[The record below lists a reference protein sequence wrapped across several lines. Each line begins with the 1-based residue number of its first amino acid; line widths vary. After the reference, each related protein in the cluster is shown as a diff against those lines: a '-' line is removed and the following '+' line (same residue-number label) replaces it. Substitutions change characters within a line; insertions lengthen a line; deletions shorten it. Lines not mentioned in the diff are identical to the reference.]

1 MSIPIVL
8 HWLPNN
14 PVGIAPLQDVTDGSN
29 FILNCNIPSL
39 SQGPY
44 IFAQDTVPQQVVRQV
59 TLTSANDYSG
69 TTFTITGIGSPT
81 ENGDGTGNP
90 TQVFSLISEDLVGP
104 NNDTVSSINIYSQ
117 IISVSPDTDVAA
129 VSIGYGA
136 NGITDYVFLDYNR
149 TIFQTSVQLQFIHH
163 DSATV
168 TAYQTLSKPQYPST
182 VGNLINFQPLPYFL
196 VPDIDAATVNSLG
209 VLVSPVALTWATITG
224 ANTDE
229 LYFTVLQ
236 QGLRS

>member
-14 PVGIAPLQDVTDGSN
+14 TAGIAPLQDVSAGGN
-29 FILNCNIPSL
+29 FVLNCNIPSL

-44 IFAQDTVPQQVVRQV
+44 IFAQDTVPQQVVRQI
-59 TLTSANDYSG
+59 TLTSGNNYAA

-90 TQVFSLISEDLVGP
+90 TQVFSLISENLAGP
-104 NNDTVSSINIYSQ
+104 NANTVSSVNIYSQ
-117 IISVSPDTDVAA
+117 IISVSPDTNVLG

-149 TIFQTSVQLQFIHH
+149 TIFQTSVQLQFINH

-182 VGNLINFQPLPYFL
+182 VGNLINFQPLPYFA
-196 VPDIDAATVNSLG
+196 VSTITAAIVNSLG
-209 VLVSPVALTWATITG
+209 VLVSPVALTWAKIST
-224 ANTDE
+224 ADTDE

>member
-14 PVGIAPLQDVTDGSN
+14 TAGIAPLQDVTAGSN
-29 FILNCNIPSL
+29 FVLNCNIPSL

-59 TLTSANDYSG
+59 TLTSGNNYAA
-69 TTFTITGIGSPT
+69 TTFTITGIGSPV
-81 ENGDGTGNP
+81 DGTGNP
-90 TQVFSLISEDLVGP
+90 TQVFSLISENLAGP
-104 NNDTVSSINIYSQ
+104 NANTVSSVNIYSQ
-117 IISVSPDTDVAA
+117 IISVSPDTNVVG

-136 NGITDYVFLDYNR
+136 KGITDYVFLDYNR
-149 TIFQTSVQLQFIHH
+149 TIFQTSVQLQFIVH
-163 DSATV
+163 DTATV

-182 VGNLINFQPLPYFL
+182 VGNLINFQPLPAFL
-196 VPDIDAATVNSLG
+196 VPSIDAAVVNSLG
-209 VLVSPVALTWATITG
+209 VLISPVALTWATIST
-224 ANTDE
+224 ADTDE
-229 LYFTVLQ
+229 RDFTVLQ